1 MITDLKPYP
10 TYMDSGVE
18 WLGLIP
24 EHWEV
29 LRGKVLFRCID
40 ERSATG
46 EEELLTVSSDR
57 GVVPRKSTAVTMFKA
72 ESYVGHKLCWP
83 GDLVINSLWAWSRG
97 LGISQ
102 CHGIVSTAYGVYR
115 LRHPMDVSAAYID
128 TLLRSEPFNW
138 ELRVRSKGIWISRLQ
153 LTDDAFLGAP
163 FPVPPAGEQAE
174 IGRFLD
180 HADSRIRRYIRAKE
194 RLIELLE
201 EQKQAIIHQAVTGQ
215 IDVRTGQPYPAYNAS
230 GVDGFAHVPA
240 HWEVR
245 RIKTMFRLRTEKSGV
260 AHGRELLSI
269 YTHIG
274 VRPRKELE
282 EKGNKASTTDDYWI
296 VKKGDLILN
305 KLLAWMGAVGVS
317 HYDGVTSPAY
327 DILMPIVDL
336 ASDYYHH
343 LFRTRIYLAQFKK
356 RSRGIMDMRLRLYF
370 DQCGQI
376 PVPVPTVGEQQAIVE
391 FLNEIILETD
401 HIINRTRRQIEMLRE
416 YRARLIAD
424 VVTGKLDVREAAVAM
439 SEELDAPTDT
449 IKLENTTEMP
459 EDVAR

>member
-1 MITDLKPYP
+1 MITNLTPYP
-10 TYMDSGVE
+10 AYKDSGVE
-18 WLGLIP
+18 WLGLVP
-24 EHWEV
+24 EHWRV
-29 LRGKVLFRCID
+29 TRLRHVVTCLDGKRVPL
-40 ERSATG
+40 AA
-46 EEELLTVSSDR
+46 SDR
-57 GVVPRKSTAVTMFKA
+57 GKMLGPIPYWGANKIIDYLNDYLFD
-72 ESYVGHKLCWP
+72 E
-83 GDLVINSLWAWSRG
+83 DLIL
-97 LGISQ
+97 LGE
-102 CHGIVSTAYGVYR
+102 
-115 LRHPMDVSAAYID
+115 D
-128 TLLRSEPFNW
+128 
-138 ELRVRSKGIWISRLQ
+138 
-153 LTDDAFLGAP
+153 GAP
-163 FPVPPAGEQAE
+163 FFDRNRPVAFFSQGKVWPNNHIHVLRPKGMRQPEFLVHALNSVDYARYVGGATRDKLTQSQMNAIRIPVPVGSEQTA
-174 IGRFLD
+174 IVRFLD
-180 HADSRIRRYIRAKE
+180 HVERRIRRYIRTKE
-194 RLIELLE
+194 RLLELLE
-201 EQKQAIIHQAVTGQ
+201 EQKQAVTHQAVTGQ

-376 PVPVPTVGEQQAIVE
+376 PVPVPTGGEQQAIVE

-449 IKLENTTEMP
+449 IKLENTTEMQ
-459 EDVAR
+459 EDVAG